1 MEQKKLGLPSVV
13 ATGVG
18 LIVATSCLL
27 SIGQGTAAI
36 GLPFIITMAIACA
49 FNILTAFSICELN
62 ALMPNLTGGMAQ
74 YTLACFGPFVSIVIT
89 VGGYLT
95 CQTIMG
101 SSEAAMFGNTLSS
114 VLPNVPISPSMYSI
128 LLIIL
133 LACLNWFGVDM
144 FAKIQNIV
152 AYALIGSLIFLGI
165 AGTLKL
171 GTGQV
176 VEQKAVLSSKPSDV
190 FSLLGLAFFL
200 FIGIEFIIPISSQ
213 VKNARRKVPLG
224 MVISLL
230 VILVMQI
237 FVCIGFSHYTP
248 WEELGSSTVPHILYG
263 SLLFGKVGTVWMTM
277 ISLLA
282 VISTLNTAM
291 FSISQICS
299 GMAKINLLP
308 SVFLRKNRRG
318 TPYVGLLLV
327 AVVMVLINI
336 TGLSTSDQLTFLIL
350 TGCTFWIF
358 SYIILHFDVLI
369 LRKRLPK
376 APRTF
381 KLPFGALI
389 PVIGILGNAFMI
401 YNIDSDWNVKKKIYT
416 IFVIVLAIL
425 SVYAVIWIKCVMKR
439 PMFKAYQIKEVMA
452 METDLY
458 QIHHHP
464 RLAERLHIHAE
475 PEVQSVPADVNTGT
489 RPEIG

>member
-114 VLPNVPISPSMYSI
+114 VLPNIPISPSMYSI
-128 LLIIL
+128 L
-133 LACLNWFGVDM
+133 
-144 FAKIQNIV
+144 
-152 AYALIGSLIFLGI
+152 LIFLGI

-176 VEQKAVLSSKPSDV
+176 VEQEAVLSSKPSDV
-190 FSLLGLAFFL
+190 FSMLGLAFFL

-237 FVCIGFSHYTP
+237 FVCIGFSHYTS

-327 AVVMVLINI
+327 AVVMVFINI

-425 SVYAVIWIKCVMKR
+425 SAYAVIWIKCVMKR

-489 RPEIG
+489 RPET

>member
-1 MEQKKLGLPSVV
+1 MQEKKLGLPSIV

-18 LIVATSCLL
+18 LIIATSCLL
-27 SIGQGTAAI
+27 SIGQGASAI

-101 SSEAAMFGNTLSS
+101 SSEAAMFGNTLNS
-114 VLPNVPISPSMYSI
+114 VFTGVPIPGAVYSI
-128 LLIIL
+128 VLILIL
-133 LACLNWFGVDM
+133 LGLNLFGVDM
-144 FAKIQNIV
+144 FAKVQNIV
-152 AYALIGSLIFLGI
+152 AYGLIGSLLFLGI
-165 AGTLKL
+165 MGALKL

-176 VEQKAVLSSKPSDV
+176 VEQPEVLSSKPGDV

-200 FIGIEFIIPISSQ
+200 FIGVEFIVPISTQ
-213 VKNARRKVPLG
+213 VKNPRKKVPLG

-230 VILVMQI
+230 AILVMQV
-237 FVCIGFSHYTP
+237 FVVIGFSHYTP
-248 WEELGSSTVPHILYG
+248 WEELSVSTVPHLLYG
-263 SLLFGKVGTVWMTM
+263 TVFM
-277 ISLLA
+277 
-282 VISTLNTAM
+282 
-291 FSISQICS
+291 
-299 GMAKINLLP
+299 
-308 SVFLRKNRRG
+308 RKNQRG

-327 AVVMVLINI
+327 AAAMILINV

-358 SYIILHFDVLI
+358 SYIILHCDVLI

-381 KLPFGALI
+381 KLPFGPVI
-389 PVIGILGNAFMI
+389 PMIGILGNAFMI
-401 YNIDSDWNVKKKIYT
+401 YNIDSSWEVKKRIYL
-416 IFVIVLAIL
+416 IFVITVAIL

-452 METDLY
+452 MESDLY
-458 QIHHHP
+458 QINHN
-464 RLAERLHIHAE
+464 
-475 PEVQSVPADVNTGT
+475 PEVAKKLHLDAVPEIESMPADVNTGT
-489 RPEIG
+489 RPE

>member
-36 GLPFIITMAIACA
+36 GLPFII
-49 FNILTAFSICELN
+49 
-62 ALMPNLTGGMAQ
+62 
-74 YTLACFGPFVSIVIT
+74 
-89 VGGYLT
+89 
-95 CQTIMG
+95 
-101 SSEAAMFGNTLSS
+101 
-114 VLPNVPISPSMYSI
+114 PIS
-128 LLIIL
+128 L
-133 LACLNWFGVDM
+133 
-144 FAKIQNIV
+144 
-152 AYALIGSLIFLGI
+152 
-165 AGTLKL
+165 
-171 GTGQV
+171 
-176 VEQKAVLSSKPSDV
+176 
-190 FSLLGLAFFL
+190 
-200 FIGIEFIIPISSQ
+200 Q

-327 AVVMVLINI
+327 AVVMVFINI

-425 SVYAVIWIKCVMKR
+425 SAYAVIWIKCVMKR

-489 RPEIG
+489 RPET

>member
-1 MEQKKLGLPSVV
+1 MKEKKLGLPSVV

-27 SIGQGTAAI
+27 SIRQGSATI
-36 GLPFIITMAIACA
+36 GTPFIITMVIACA
-49 FNILTAFSICELN
+49 FNILTALSICELN

-114 VLPNVPISPSMYSI
+114 VFSGVDIPGWVYSVVLVI
-128 LLIIL
+128 LLTV
-133 LACLNWFGVDM
+133 LNLFGVDM

-152 AYALIGSLIFLGI
+152 AYSLIGSLAFLGI
-165 AGTLKL
+165 MGCLNL
-171 GTGQV
+171 GTGEV
-176 VEQKAVLSSKPSDV
+176 VEQEAVISSNCGDI

-200 FIGIEFIIPISSQ
+200 FIGVEFIVPISSQ
-213 VKNARRKVPLG
+213 VKNARFNVPLG
-224 MVISLL
+224 MVISL
-230 VILVMQI
+230 VAILVMQI
-237 FVCIGFSHYTP
+237 FVTIGFSHYTP
-248 WEELGSSTVPHILYG
+248 WEELGESTVPHILYG
-263 SLLFGKVGTVWMTM
+263 KLLYGKLGTVWMTI

-282 VISTLNTAM
+282 VISTINTAL

-308 SVFLRKNRRG
+308 AVFMRKNKRG
-318 TPYVGLLLV
+318 TPYVGLLMVSL
-327 AVVMVLINI
+327 AVIIINA

-358 SYIILHFDVLI
+358 SYIILHCDVII

-381 KLPFGALI
+381 KLPLGCVI
-389 PVIGILGNAFMI
+389 PVIGIIGNAFMI
-401 YNIDSDWNVKKKIYT
+401 YNIDSDWNVKKKIYA
-416 IFVIVLAIL
+416 IFLIVLAVL
-425 SVYAVIWIKCVMKR
+425 SVYAVIWIKYVMKR
-439 PMFKAYQIKEVMA
+439 PLFKVYQIKEVMA

-458 QIHHHP
+458 QINHNP
-464 RLAERLHIHAE
+464 KMAERLHLDAK
-475 PEVQSVPADVNTGT
+475 PEIESMPADFNTGT
-489 RPEIG
+489 RPEK

>member
-1 MEQKKLGLPSVV
+1 MEDKKLGLPSII

-36 GLPFIITMAIACA
+36 GTPFIITMIIACA
-49 FNILTAFSICELN
+49 FNILTALSICELN
-62 ALMPNLTGGMAQ
+62 ALMPNMTGGMAQ
-74 YTLACFGPFVSIVIT
+74 YTLACFGPFVTIVIT

-114 VLPNVPISPSMYSI
+114 VFSGINIPGAVYSI
-128 LLIIL
+128 ILIAVLTIFNL
-133 LACLNWFGVDM
+133 FGVDM

-152 AYALIGSLIFLGI
+152 AYALIGSLMVMGL
-165 AGTLKL
+165 AGCFNL
-171 GTGQV
+171 GTGKV
-176 VEQKAVLSSKPSDV
+176 VEQPSVISSEPSDI

-200 FIGIEFIIPISSQ
+200 FIGVEFIVPISSQ
-213 VKNARRKVPLG
+213 VKNARKKVPLG
-224 MVISLL
+224 MVLSL
-230 VILVMQI
+230 VIILVMQI
-237 FVCIGFSHYTP
+237 FMSIGFSHYTS
-248 WEELGSSTVPHILYG
+248 WEELGASTVPHILYG
-263 SLLFGKVGTVWMTM
+263 TALYGKFGEIWMTI

-282 VISTLNTAM
+282 VVSTINTAL
-291 FSISQICS
+291 FANSQICQ

-308 SVFLRKNRRG
+308 SAFMKTNKKG
-318 TPYVGLLLV
+318 TPYVGLLLISV
-327 AVVMVLINI
+327 IMCLING
-336 TGLSTSDQLTFLIL
+336 TGLSTSSQLTFLIL

-381 KLPFGALI
+381 KLPLG
-389 PVIGILGNAFMI
+389 PVIPIVGIIGNAFMI
-401 YNIDSDWNVKKKIYT
+401 YNIDSSWEVKKKIYT
-416 IFVIVLAIL
+416 IFIVVVAVL
-425 SVYAVIWIKCVMKR
+425 SAYAFFWIKKVMKR

-452 METDLY
+452 MENEQY
-458 QIHHHP
+458 QVYHNPKTAQKLRIEKQ
-464 RLAERLHIHAE
+464 AIKKY
-475 PEVQSVPADVNTGT
+475 PADINTGT
-489 RPEIG
+489 RPE

>member
-1 MEQKKLGLPSVV
+1 MQEKKLGLPSIV

-18 LIVATSCLL
+18 LIIATSCLL
-27 SIGQGTAAI
+27 SIGQGSSTI

-74 YTLACFGPFVSIVIT
+74 YTLACFGPFISIVIT

-114 VLPNVPISPSMYSI
+114 VFTSVPIPGSVYSI
-128 LLIIL
+128 VLILIL
-133 LACLNWFGVDM
+133 LGLNLFGVDM
-144 FAKIQNIV
+144 FAKVQNIV
-152 AYALIGSLIFLGI
+152 AYGLIGSLLFLGI
-165 AGTLKL
+165 MGTLKL
-171 GTGQV
+171 GTGQI
-176 VEQKAVLSSKPSDV
+176 VEQPAVLSSKPSDA

-200 FIGIEFIIPISSQ
+200 FIGVEFIVPISTQ
-213 VKNARRKVPLG
+213 VKNPRKKVPLG
-224 MVISLL
+224 MVISL
-230 VILVMQI
+230 VAILVMQI
-237 FVCIGFSHYTP
+237 FVVIGFSHYTP
-248 WEELGSSTVPHILYG
+248 WDELSASTVPHILYG
-263 SLLFGKVGTVWMTM
+263 SLLYGKVGTIWMTV

-282 VISTLNTAM
+282 VVSTLNTAM
-291 FSISQICS
+291 FSIAQICS
-299 GMAKINLLP
+299 GMAKIQLLP
-308 SVFLRKNRRG
+308 AVFMRKNKRG

-327 AVVMVLINI
+327 AVAMVIINI

-381 KLPFGALI
+381 KLPFG
-389 PVIGILGNAFMI
+389 PVIPIIGIIGNAFMI
-401 YNIDSDWNVKKKIYT
+401 YNIDSSWEVKKRIYL
-416 IFVIVLAIL
+416 IFVITVAIL

-439 PMFKAYQIKEVMA
+439 PMFKPYQIKEVMA
-452 METDLY
+452 MESDLY
-458 QIHHHP
+458 QINHNP
-464 RLAERLHIHAE
+464 EVAKKLHLDAK
-475 PEVQSVPADVNTGT
+475 PEVQSIPADVNMGT
-489 RPEIG
+489 RPE

>member
-1 MEQKKLGLPSVV
+1 M
-13 ATGVG
+13 
-18 LIVATSCLL
+18 
-27 SIGQGTAAI
+27 
-36 GLPFIITMAIACA
+36 PFIITMAIACA

-114 VLPNVPISPSMYSI
+114 VLPSIPISPSMYSI

-176 VEQKAVLSSKPSDV
+176 VEQEAVLSSKPSDV

-327 AVVMVLINI
+327 AVVMVFINI

-381 KLPFGALI
+381 KLPFGSLI

-425 SVYAVIWIKCVMKR
+425 SAYAVIWIKCVMKR
-439 PMFKAYQIKEVMA
+439 PMCKAYPIKEVMA

-475 PEVQSVPADVNTGT
+475 PEVQSIPADVNTGT

>member
-1 MEQKKLGLPSVV
+1 MQEKKLGLPSIV

-18 LIVATSCLL
+18 LIIATSCLL
-27 SIGQGTAAI
+27 SIGQGASTI

-101 SSEAAMFGNTLSS
+101 SSEAAMFGNTLNS
-114 VLPNVPISPSMYSI
+114 VFTGVPIPGAVYSI
-128 LLIIL
+128 VLILIL
-133 LACLNWFGVDM
+133 LGLNLFGVDM
-144 FAKIQNIV
+144 FAKVQNIV
-152 AYALIGSLIFLGI
+152 AYGLIGSLLFLGI
-165 AGTLKL
+165 MGALKF

-176 VEQKAVLSSKPSDV
+176 VEQPEVLPQNPAMCSPAGTGV
-190 FSLLGLAFFL
+190 L
-200 FIGIEFIIPISSQ
+200 P
-213 VKNARRKVPLG
+213 VHRRRVHCSHFHPGQESPEKVPLG

-230 VILVMQI
+230 AILVMQV
-237 FVCIGFSHYTP
+237 FVVIGFSHYTP
-248 WEELGSSTVPHILYG
+248 WEELSVSTVPHILYG
-263 SLLFGKVGTVWMTM
+263 TLLYGKVGTIWMTV

-282 VISTLNTAM
+282 VVSTLNTAM
-291 FSISQICS
+291 FSIAQICS
-299 GMAKINLLP
+299 GMAKLKLLP
-308 SVFLRKNRRG
+308 SVFMRKNKRG

-327 AVVMVLINI
+327 AAVMILINI

-381 KLPFGALI
+381 KLPFGPLI
-389 PVIGILGNAFMI
+389 PIIGIIGNGFMI
-401 YNIDSDWNVKKKIYT
+401 YNIDSSWEVKKRIYL
-416 IFVIVLAIL
+416 IFVITVAIL

-452 METDLY
+452 MESDLY
-458 QIHHHP
+458 QINHNP
-464 RLAERLHIHAE
+464 YVAKKLHLDAK
-475 PEVQSVPADVNTGT
+475 PEIESMPADVNTGT
-489 RPEIG
+489 RPE

>member
-1 MEQKKLGLPSVV
+1 MNEKKLGLPSII

-27 SIGQGTAAI
+27 SIGQGSAAI
-36 GLPFIITMAIACA
+36 GTPFIITMIIACV
-49 FNILTAFSICELN
+49 FNILTALSICELN

-114 VLPNVPISPSMYSI
+114 VFTDIPISGSVYSI
-128 LLIIL
+128 VLIVIL
-133 LACLNWFGVDM
+133 AVLNLFGVDM

-152 AYALIGSLIFLGI
+152 AYSLIGSLAFLGI
-165 AGTLKL
+165 MGTLKL
-171 GTGQV
+171 GTGEV
-176 VEQKAVLSSKPSDV
+176 VEQEAIISSSFSDV

-200 FIGIEFIIPISSQ
+200 FIGVEFIVPISSQ
-213 VKNARRKVPLG
+213 VKDARRNVPIG
-224 MVISLL
+224 MVISL
-230 VILVMQI
+230 VAILVMQI
-237 FVCIGFSHYTP
+237 FVTIGFSHYTP
-248 WEELGSSTVPHILYG
+248 WEELGESTVPHILYG
-263 SLLFGKVGTVWMTM
+263 SLLYGKAGTVWMTI

-308 SVFLRKNRRG
+308 SIFMKRNKFGASYIGLFL
-318 TPYVGLLLV
+318 VS
-327 AVVMVLINI
+327 AIMVIINA
-336 TGLSTSDQLTFLIL
+336 TGLSTSDQITFLIL

-358 SYIILHFDVLI
+358 SYIILHCDVLI

-381 KLPFGALI
+381 KLPLG
-389 PVIGILGNAFMI
+389 PVIPIIGIIGNAFMI
-401 YNIDSDWNVKKKIYT
+401 YNIDPNWEIKKKIYA
-416 IFVIVLAIL
+416 IFLMVLAVL
-425 SVYAVIWIKCVMKR
+425 SVYAVFWIRLIMKR

-458 QIHHHP
+458 QINHNPH
-464 RLAERLHIHAE
+464 LAKKFHLEAE
-475 PEVQSVPADVNTGT
+475 PEFESIRADTNTGT
-489 RPEIG
+489 RPE